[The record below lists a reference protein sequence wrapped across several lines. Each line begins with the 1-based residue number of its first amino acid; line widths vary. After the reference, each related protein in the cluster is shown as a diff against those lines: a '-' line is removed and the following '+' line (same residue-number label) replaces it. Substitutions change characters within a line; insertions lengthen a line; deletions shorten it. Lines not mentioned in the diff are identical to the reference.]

1 MKKTVFEMTEEE
13 RARAVEIIGN
23 TILMMEEGYGPADI
37 AEKLNLN
44 EDQVVENVYEDL
56 YVIRRAIGKR
66 NFIKSL
72 LIK

>member
-13 RARAVEIIGN
+13 RARAVEVIGN

-44 EDQVVENVYEDL
+44 KDQVVENVYEGL
-56 YVIRRAIGKR
+56 YVIRRAIGKW

-72 LIK
+72 FIK

>member
-13 RARAVEIIGN
+13 RARAVEVIGN

-44 EDQVVENVYEDL
+44 KDQVVENVYEEL
-56 YVIRRAIGKR
+56 YVIRRAIGKW

-72 LIK
+72 FIK